1 MTAQRPTPSVPRD
14 FHFPAFERSA
24 LANGM
29 RVIAAPMHRLP
40 VVTAI
45 LVLEG
50 GAMTE
55 PPGVEGVADIVARAL
70 SEGTDDKSG
79 DELVMALE
87 RLGTS
92 VLASSDW
99 DSTILKMTVM
109 SPNLHDAVSLMSE
122 MVMTPRL
129 DEQSI
134 SRLRAERLSEIIQTQ
149 SEPRV
154 LADEV
159 FSATLYA
166 EGSRYAIPV
175 GGSEKSVTAVNTENV
190 RAYQSANYK
199 PLAATLILAGDI
211 STSGAHAL
219 ASKCFGS
226 WSDTSASYASAASQG
241 LRGVGTASKQ
251 KQIRVV
257 DRAGAQQSEL
267 RMGHVG
273 IPRSVPE
280 YFPVVVMN
288 AVLGGLFSSR
298 INLNLREVH
307 GYTYGASSYFDWRR
321 QSGPFVI
328 SSAVQSEATG
338 AAITE
343 VLNEIEKIRSSAIT
357 DEELTLATSYLAG
370 VFPIRYETSDAVASG
385 LASLV
390 IFDLPDEYFTS
401 YRTRILAVTPDE
413 VQKAAGAFLHPGE
426 LSIVVVGNPEIVE
439 QQLSALGIGAVSV
452 VAA

>member
-70 SEGTDDKSG
+70 SEGTRDKSA

-226 WSDTSASYASAASQG
+226 WSDTSASYASAAPQG

-321 QSGPFVI
+321 QSGPFVV

-439 QQLSALGIGAVSV
+439 QQLCALGIGAVSV

>member
-1 MTAQRPTPSVPRD
+1 MPRD
-14 FHFPAFERSA
+14 FHFPAFERCA

-29 RVIAAPMHRLP
+29 RVIVAPMHRLP

-45 LVLEG
+45 LILEG

-70 SEGTDDKSG
+70 SEGTGDKSA

-92 VLASSDW
+92 VSASSDW

-129 DEQSI
+129 DDQSI
-134 SRLRAERLSEIIQTQ
+134 SRLCAERLSEIVQTQ

-166 EGSRYAIPV
+166 EDSRYAIPV
-175 GGSEKSVTAVNTENV
+175 GGSEKSVTAVNAESV
-190 RAYQSANYK
+190 RAYQSVNYK

-211 STSGAHAL
+211 SSSRAHAL

-226 WSDTSASYASAASQG
+226 WSDTPVASQG

-390 IFDLPDEYFTS
+390 IFDLSDEYFTS
-401 YRTRILAVTPDE
+401 YRTRILDVTPDE
-413 VQKAAGAFLHPGE
+413 VQKAAVAFLHPGE
-426 LSIVVVGNPEIVE
+426 LSVVVVGNPEIVE
-439 QQLSALGIGAVSV
+439 QQLTALGIGAVSV
-452 VAA
+452 VGVK